1 MTKVDELLTITT
13 REKQSFRSVEPM
25 LSLDELELTD
35 DDLERERER
44 RFDLKEKPEKFE
56 IWNIWLSLVLLG
68 SYKERNGLG
77 VLDKKS
83 KA

>member
-1 MTKVDELLTITT
+1 
-13 REKQSFRSVEPM
+13 
-25 LSLDELELTD
+25 LDELELTD
-35 DDLERERER
+35 DDLERER

-56 IWNIWLSLVLLG
+56 IWNIGWSLVLLG